1 MKIHRSQ
8 IVILA
13 LALALLPATASAAE
27 TWSQFRGPTQQGHAD
42 GKVPL
47 TWSETEHVKWKTAL
61 PGQGWS
67 SPVIGDGRIWMT
79 TALDGG
85 KSLHALCVDLAS
97 GKLLH
102 DVEVFRHETVP
113 AIHARNSY
121 ASPTPVLDGDR
132 LYVHFGA
139 LGTACLSSK
148 DGKKL
153 WENTELK
160 IEHQVGPG
168 GSPTLYK
175 DRLLIPCDGTDLQYE
190 VALDK
195 MTGKVLWKTDRSA
208 IEKLKNKP
216 EDMRKAYGTPLILEV
231 GKQAQSLTTAAERLY
246 ALDPTTGRELWYVDY
261 PGFSNV
267 PAPVSDGSAAYVC
280 TGFMKPEL
288 WAIKLGGATGN
299 VTDSH
304 VLWKQKAGA
313 PDQSSPVL
321 VGNRLYLV
329 AGGGIT
335 SCIDT
340 KDGRIVW
347 KERLGGDYAASLLHA
362 NGHVFVFDSG
372 GKSHVIKPGDTY
384 KLVATNQ
391 LESGL
396 MASPAVAGDALILR
410 TKTHLYRIEE

>member
-1 MKIHRSQ
+1 MKTYSAQ
-8 IVILA
+8 
-13 LALALLPATASAAE
+13 LLIAAAAFFSGSASADE
-27 TWSQFRGPTQQGHAD
+27 GWPHFRGPTQQGHAS

-47 TWSETEHVKWKTAL
+47 TWSETENVKWKTAL

-67 SPVIGDGRIWMT
+67 SPVIGEGRIWMT

-85 KSLHALCVDLAS
+85 KSLRALCVDLAS

-102 DVEVFRHETVP
+102 DVEVFRPETVP

-121 ASPTPVLDGDR
+121 ASPTPILDGER

-148 DGKKL
+148 DGTKL

-190 VALDK
+190 AALDK
-195 MTGKVLWKTDRSA
+195 MTGKLLWKTERSGV
-208 IEKLKNKP
+208 EKLKSKP
-216 EDMRKAYGTPLILEV
+216 EDMRKAYGTPVVLQIE
-231 GKQAQSLTTAAERLY
+231 GQAQSLTTAAERLY
-246 ALDPTTGRELWYVDY
+246 AMDPATGRELWYIDY

-267 PAPVSDGSAAYVC
+267 PAPVTDGSAAYVC

-288 WAIKLGGATGN
+288 WAIKLGGAKGN

-313 PDQSSPVL
+313 PDQSSPVI
-321 VGNRLYLV
+321 VGERLYMV

-362 NGHVFVFDSG
+362 SGHLFVFDSA
-372 GKSHVIKPGDTY
+372 GKCHVIKPGDSY
-384 KLVATNQ
+384 QLVGTNQ

-410 TKTHLYRIEE
+410 TKTHLYRIEK